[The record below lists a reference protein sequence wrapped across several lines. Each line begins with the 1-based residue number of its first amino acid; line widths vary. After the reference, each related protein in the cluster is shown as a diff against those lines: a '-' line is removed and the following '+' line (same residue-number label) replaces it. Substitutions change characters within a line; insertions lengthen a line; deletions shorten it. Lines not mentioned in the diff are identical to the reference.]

1 MGSEDRSF
9 NDNLDLLIKLFKRL
23 KDKASFDDMP
33 GIDKTFY
40 QNFEYLL
47 GNYENMRD
55 QLSEEL
61 LSKFGEPVK
70 GMIASLVEQLKT
82 ELGDDIGDL
91 ELDETEEK
99 EILVPDDIAKIDEM
113 LKPEYDGS
121 CTKPYWERRSVPQP
135 GTFLRLLQHSSKA
148 VFRKAP
154 FCQLR
159 QPRSKFLCADYWAHR
174 YQRQR
179 CRRGQPTCASR
190 FRSIHIPSYRRTFS
204 PFLHRGHRVL

>member
-9 NDNLDLLIKLFKRL
+9 NENLDLLIKLFKRL

-47 GNYENMRD
+47 SNYENMRD

-70 GMIASLVEQLKT
+70 AMIASLVEQLKM

-91 ELDETEEK
+91 DMDETEEQ
-99 EILVPDDIAKIDEM
+99 EIVLPDDVAKIDEM
-113 LKPEYDGS
+113 LKDPNLSDEEINKLLD
-121 CTKPYWERRSVPQP
+121 ERW
-135 GTFLRLLQHSSKA
+135 RLARNMPVDPDDILSN
-148 VFRKAP
+148 P
-154 FCQLR
+154 DL
-159 QPRSKFLCADYWAHR
+159 AD
-174 YQRQR
+174 
-179 CRRGQPTCASR
+179 
-190 FRSIHIPSYRRTFS
+190 
-204 PFLHRGHRVL
+204 

>member
-9 NDNLDLLIKLFKRL
+9 NENLDLLIKLFKRL

-47 GNYENMRD
+47 SNYENMRD

-70 GMIASLVEQLKT
+70 GMIASLVEQLKM

-91 ELDETEEK
+91 DLDEEK
-99 EILVPDDIAKIDEM
+99 EEVIIVPDDIAKIDEM
-113 LKPEYDGS
+113 LKNPDLSHEEIN
-121 CTKPYWERRSVPQP
+121 K
-135 GTFLRLLQHSSKA
+135 LLDE
-148 VFRKAP
+148 
-154 FCQLR
+154 
-159 QPRSKFLCADYWAHR
+159 RSKLARNLPID
-174 YQRQR
+174 
-179 CRRGQPTCASR
+179 PDDILSNPELTD
-190 FRSIHIPSYRRTFS
+190 
-204 PFLHRGHRVL
+204 

>member
-9 NDNLDLLIKLFKRL
+9 NENLDLLIKLFKRL

-70 GMIASLVEQLKT
+70 GMIASLVEQLKM

-91 ELDETEEK
+91 DQDEAEVEEISIP
-99 EILVPDDIAKIDEM
+99 EDVAKIDEM
-113 LKPEYDGS
+113 LKDPQLSPEEIN
-121 CTKPYWERRSVPQP
+121 K
-135 GTFLRLLQHSSKA
+135 LLDE
-148 VFRKAP
+148 
-154 FCQLR
+154 
-159 QPRSKFLCADYWAHR
+159 RSKLAKNKPID
-174 YQRQR
+174 
-179 CRRGQPTCASR
+179 PDDILSN
-190 FRSIHIPSYRRTFS
+190 PDFS
-204 PFLHRGHRVL
+204 E

>member
-9 NDNLDLLIKLFKRL
+9 NENLDLLIKLFKRL

-47 GNYENMRD
+47 SNYENMRD

-70 GMIASLVEQLKT
+70 GMIASLVEQLKM

-91 ELDETEEK
+91 DLDDDKEEVIEL
-99 EILVPDDIAKIDEM
+99 PDDISKIDEM
-113 LKPEYDGS
+113 LKNPDLSDEEIN
-121 CTKPYWERRSVPQP
+121 K
-135 GTFLRLLQHSSKA
+135 LLDE
-148 VFRKAP
+148 
-154 FCQLR
+154 
-159 QPRSKFLCADYWAHR
+159 RSKLAKKLPID
-174 YQRQR
+174 
-179 CRRGQPTCASR
+179 PDDILSNPEL
-190 FRSIHIPSYRRTFS
+190 SE
-204 PFLHRGHRVL
+204 

>member
-9 NDNLDLLIKLFKRL
+9 NENLDLLIKLFKRL

-47 GNYENMRD
+47 SNYENMRD

-70 GMIASLVEQLKT
+70 GMIASLVEQLKM

-91 ELDETEEK
+91 DMDETDEQ
-99 EILVPDDIAKIDEM
+99 EIVLPDDVAKIDEM
-113 LKPEYDGS
+113 LKDPRLSDEEINKLLD
-121 CTKPYWERRSVPQP
+121 ERWKLARNTPVDPDDILSNPD
-135 GTFLRLLQHSSKA
+135 L
-148 VFRKAP
+148 
-154 FCQLR
+154 
-159 QPRSKFLCADYWAHR
+159 AD
-174 YQRQR
+174 
-179 CRRGQPTCASR
+179 
-190 FRSIHIPSYRRTFS
+190 
-204 PFLHRGHRVL
+204 